1 MNICDLHCDTA
12 LELYRH
18 GYSLADAPCA
28 VSLAKAAGYDRYVQL
43 MAVFTDTRL
52 DDEQGWQQ
60 FFAVRDNLL
69 RECETQAVPLCR
81 TGAELGDTL
90 QFTERKNIFLL
101 TVEDARILSGK
112 IERLEMLRDAGVSVI
127 TPLWG
132 GQTCI
137 GGSHNTDAG
146 LSDFGKAVVSGCFD
160 LGIAVDLSH
169 ASTRSADDIFTLAE
183 QKNGRV
189 LATHSNAWAL
199 CRHTRNLDDGRLRRL
214 AALDGI
220 IGVNLYV
227 RFLSEEDDC
236 GMDDVIRHI
245 GYLAEIVGED
255 RVAFGADWDGA
266 DVPDEL
272 SDISCMTKLIPA
284 LEADGYSSAFLHK
297 LFFDN
302 ACRFLTAIP
311 AVR

>member
-1 MNICDLHCDTA
+1 MKICDLHCDTA

-52 DDEQGWQQ
+52 DDEEGWQQ
-60 FFAVRDNLL
+60 FSAVRDNLL
-69 RECETQAVPLCR
+69 RECEIHGIPLCR
-81 TGAELGDTL
+81 TGTELGDTL
-90 QFTERKNIFLL
+90 RFTDTKTAFLL
-101 TVEDARILSGK
+101 TVEDARILGGK
-112 IERLEMLRDAGVSVI
+112 IERLEELHRAGVSVI

-132 GQTCI
+132 GLTCI

-146 LSDFGKAVVSGCFD
+146 LSDFGRAVVEGCFD

-169 ASTRSADDIFTLAE
+169 ASARSADDIFGIAE
-183 QKNGRV
+183 QKNGKV
-189 LATHSNAWAL
+189 LATHSNAWTL
-199 CRHTRNLDDGRLRRL
+199 CHHTRNLNDDRLRRL

-227 RFLSEEDDC
+227 RFLSEADEC
-236 GMDDVIRHI
+236 GMDDVLRHI
-245 GYLAEIVGED
+245 EYLAGIVGEN

-266 DVPDEL
+266 DVPEEL
-272 SDISCMTKLIPA
+272 ADISCMTKLIPA
-284 LEADGYSSAFLHK
+284 LEERGYTKAFLDK
-297 LFFDN
+297 LFWEN
-302 ACRFLTAIP
+302 ACRFLT
-311 AVR
+311 R